1 MQEVKRAQMLTR
13 LNSIS
18 SSLKSIEISEES
30 IQSDIAQVVKEI
42 DEYVF
47 QTVMSLEEQAEKS
60 IWRSLKALWMT
71 YVQKEKR

>member
-47 QTVMSLEEQAEKS
+47 QTVMSLEEKLKS
-60 IWRSLKALWMT
+60 LFGDPSKLSG
-71 YVQKEKR
+71 